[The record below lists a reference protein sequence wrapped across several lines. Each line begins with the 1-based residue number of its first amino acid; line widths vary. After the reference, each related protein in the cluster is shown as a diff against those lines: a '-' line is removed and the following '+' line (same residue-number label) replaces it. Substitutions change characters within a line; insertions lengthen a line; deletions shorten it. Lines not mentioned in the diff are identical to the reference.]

1 MQAVNIAE
9 LKNNLSSYLETV
21 RRGEEIVIRDR
32 NRAIARIVPIDNL
45 NDYAAE
51 EAELIASG
59 ILRLPENEEL
69 PASFLKKKLTPVK
82 IGRVAKVIRDERD
95 ED

>member
-1 MQAVNIAE
+1 MTAVNIAE

-21 RRGEEIVIRDR
+21 KRGEEIVIRDR
-32 NRAIARIVPIDNL
+32 NRAIARIVPINNL
-45 NDYAAE
+45 DDYTAE

-59 ILRLPENEEL
+59 AMSVAKRKTL
-69 PASFLKKKLTPVK
+69 PASFWKDEMEDVSLERAVK
-82 IGRVAKVIRDERD
+82 AVTDERD